1 MRVRKSL
8 SVWKFVSILTIKL
21 EVQLGCCVFVMHPPI
36 ELPTTCATARITA
49 AANPSLKACLDPK
62 YSSHD
67 VHNQERDA
75 DERSHV
81 FNHLCRECKSLGFNT
96 IDLNDGSLELPEET
110 LLRFVRLI
118 KIGGLKAKSQFAIR
132 FNKSDIPVGGR
143 AFGAYA
149 ISSPRSEF
157 VEDVDL
163 LITRAERCLEAGAD
177 MRTIDA
183 DDVRKHAGSMHADI
197 IAKVIGRLGA
207 ERTVFEASYP
217 RTSEWFLK
225 QYGLLQEKL
234 YGVELIFKI
243 DHEVLISR
251 IVRQK

>member
-1 MRVRKSL
+1 MSISFLVHWSGQG
-8 SVWKFVSILTIKL
+8 SVFD
-21 EVQLGCCVFVMHPPI
+21 
-36 ELPTTCATARITA
+36 
-49 AANPSLKACLDPK
+49 PS
-62 YSSHD
+62 
-67 VHNQERDA
+67 
-75 DERSHV
+75 
-81 FNHLCRECKSLGFNT
+81 FECKSLGFNT

-110 LLRFVRLI
+110 LLRFVSLI

>member
-1 MRVRKSL
+1 MSISFLVHWSGQG
-8 SVWKFVSILTIKL
+8 SVFD
-21 EVQLGCCVFVMHPPI
+21 
-36 ELPTTCATARITA
+36 
-49 AANPSLKACLDPK
+49 PS
-62 YSSHD
+62 
-67 VHNQERDA
+67 
-75 DERSHV
+75 
-81 FNHLCRECKSLGFNT
+81 FECKSLGFNT

-110 LLRFVRLI
+110 LLRFVSLI

-217 RTSEWFLK
+217 RTSEFSRMLCRKTPLTSSPKNKKKTPLTWGGI
-225 QYGLLQEKL
+225 YDGRT
-234 YGVELIFKI
+234 KI
-243 DHEVLISR
+243 VGGA
-251 IVRQK
+251 